1 MKKLLL
7 LIVLAFCL
15 KTGIAQQLHF
25 MSQYLQHNSMYN
37 PAAAGMAHKSMVGA
51 SFRSM
56 WASFPGN
63 PKTVMLYGD
72 VDWKKMNAGIGAYIY
87 HDETGPTTRD
97 GIQLAYSYH
106 LKMKNPKNRLGLGI
120 EARVLQFRIDKSKLV
135 GALANDPVL
144 AGADSKIKFDAGAG
158 VYFSNDK
165 LSLGVAVQQLIQ
177 SKIGLADVPNATS
190 EGRLYRQYNAIGNYR
205 FQTGDD
211 IFVIPNF
218 LIRVNPHAPTE
229 WEGGVKMDYKDV
241 IWWALNLRVHQ
252 FWSIQVGFK
261 LLQRIRLSY
270 SYDINVTPITE
281 FSDGAGSHEVGL
293 QFDLKK

>member
-7 LIVLAFCL
+7 LIVLAFSL

-72 VDWKKMNAGIGAYIY
+72 LDWKKMNAGIGAYIY
-87 HDETGPTTRD
+87 HDETGPTTRN
-97 GIQLAYSYH
+97 GVQLAYSYH

-120 EARVLQFRIDKSKLV
+120 EARVLQFSIDKSKLV

-177 SKIGLADVPNATS
+177 SKIGLADVPNATI

-241 IWWALNLRVHQ
+241 IWWALNLRVRQ

-261 LLQRIRLSY
+261 ILQRIRLGY

-281 FSDGAGSHEVGL
+281 FSDGAGSHEIGL